1 MHARSRRDARRPPL
15 ASASGNPKKN
25 RRTGVYDPRLMQTL
39 LFILAW
45 IAVAVAVAAGA
56 FYATRNRERG
66 AAAKPLGSVPSGV
79 RMLLGAV
86 VLAAVVGMPI
96 VVLTSAGDRV
106 PGGAGTYTL
115 DSSKSLR
122 DGRMIFRQTCSS
134 CHTLSAA
141 GARGVYGFNLDT
153 VGLNVE
159 GSASRVEAAIKNGG
173 ATGLQMP
180 KNLLEGKDAKLVS
193 AYVAAVA
200 GK

>member
-1 MHARSRRDARRPPL
+1 
-15 ASASGNPKKN
+15 
-25 RRTGVYDPRLMQTL
+25 MQTL

-45 IAVAVAVAAGA
+45 IAVAVVVAAAA
-56 FYATRNRERG
+56 FYSTRNRGRG
-66 AAAKPLGSVPSGV
+66 ATAKPLGRVSSGL

-86 VLAAVVGMPI
+86 VLAAIVGMPI
-96 VVLTSAGDRV
+96 VVFTSASDRV
-106 PGGAGTYTL
+106 PSGAGTYTL
-115 DSSKSLR
+115 NSSKSLR